1 MAVPANNPYSGDPSV
16 PRKVTP
22 RGVQLDPLQAQGP
35 DTAPA
40 SPQVPGGAPGAA
52 GAMSINQLPD
62 GAGGAVTVPP
72 PSMAPSAVGPGIV
85 GGFRPPSSM
94 TPGPGIVG
102 GFQPPPGFG
111 SAGKGFQIPSGPN
124 INPIPSTPAT
134 LADPAPAPITST
146 APASVPGSSTFGAD
160 QNLIQTQINPAG
172 SPRLLNTQG
181 IADTALDKVAN
192 GPDRVALGKSYYD
205 TFATQAKGNFDR
217 AIHDATSAAAAHGQ
231 IGSGQLTNRYGDL
244 TEAFNRENTGAASD
258 FATHA
263 LEGTIGDRLNTLG
276 AARGAENSIYG
287 QEANARNEL
296 RGERGYQQ
304 SLAEQAIAQR
314 IAQNQMEQGQQSQD
328 FGQAATIYGLGN
340 QGDPTGAYQDAATL
354 SSSEAGANSADVA
367 ALLRLFAQRRNPVP
381 SGVS

>member
-1 MAVPANNPYSGDPSV
+1 
-16 PRKVTP
+16 
-22 RGVQLDPLQAQGP
+22 
-35 DTAPA
+35 
-40 SPQVPGGAPGAA
+40 
-52 GAMSINQLPD
+52 
-62 GAGGAVTVPP
+62 
-72 PSMAPSAVGPGIV
+72 
-85 GGFRPPSSM
+85 
-94 TPGPGIVG
+94 
-102 GFQPPPGFG
+102 
-111 SAGKGFQIPSGPN
+111 
-124 INPIPSTPAT
+124 
-134 LADPAPAPITST
+134 
-146 APASVPGSSTFGAD
+146 
-160 QNLIQTQINPAG
+160 
-172 SPRLLNTQG
+172 
-181 IADTALDKVAN
+181 VAN

-314 IAQNQMEQGQQSQD
+314 IAQNQMEQGQQAQD

-354 SSSEAGANSADVA
+354 SSSEAGANSATSPHCSA
-367 ALLRLFAQRRNPVP
+367 SSRSAGTRCRRESPEMAGFGSGLAHALTAGLTGYSQGEEENRKQLILLAAQRRQEERQKQQDEIARIGALSQAAQAGLDVSPRPCLRWRCRIRRRGVWCRGRTLPRRTAARPPRRSPRRTGPCSAP
-381 SGVS
+381 SAG